1 MKNRYT
7 APFGYIIVKGVT
19 ELHPAEAPVVR
30 QIFADYITGAGL
42 RTVADGLAARK
53 VEYLPGESTW
63 NINRVKRILEDE
75 RYTGAGKLPPIIDEA
90 AYASANAAKVQRNNH
105 PERKDTQPPACP
117 VLCAA
122 CGEKMQRRHDIRW
135 AIPEIWVC
143 KCGARVSISD
153 NDLQDALAEILN
165 RLIAHPDIIT
175 DQPTEEQEQ
184 SLNIVAAQ
192 NEISRQLEG
201 FHFDRDQVKESIFQL
216 AALKYSRLDERK
228 NTTKQLRA
236 ELNQMAPLSA
246 FSAEALCKVAGQIII
261 SEPVVVQIKL
271 KNGQI
276 IGKEDDHEGDSDP
289 GQAGVHAAGIVPAA
303 EHSGLHQSQHG

>member
-7 APFGYIIVKGVT
+7 APFGYTIVKGVT

-30 QIFADYITGAGL
+30 QIFADYIAGTGL
-42 RTVADGLAARK
+42 RSIAEDLAARK

-90 AYASANAAKVQRNNH
+90 AYSNANIARVQRNNH
-105 PERKDTQPPACP
+105 PDRRNTQRPACL

-122 CGEKMQRRHDIRW
+122 CGDKMQRQHDTRW
-135 AIPEIWVC
+135 AITEIWVC
-143 KCGARVSISD
+143 ECGARVRISD
-153 NDLQDALAEILN
+153 SGLQAALTEILN
-165 RLIAHPDIIT
+165 RLIAQPDLIT
-175 DQPTEEQEQ
+175 EGLPEEQDQP
-184 SLNIVAAQ
+184 LNIIAAQ

-236 ELNQMAPLSA
+236 ELHQMAPLSA
-246 FSAEALCKVAGQIII
+246 FSPEALRKIAGQIIM
-261 SEPVVVQIKL
+261 SQPAAVQIKL

-276 IGKEDDHEGDSDP
+276 VGKEDDHEGDSDP
-289 GQAGVHAAGIVPAA
+289 GKAGVHTAGITPAA
-303 EHSGLHQSQHG
+303 